1 MKHIKYI
8 SAIVLSMALMGSSLP
23 VNAIDSAAA
32 FEQECNDDCEVDVF
46 DGYSFIYG
54 QDAVSF
60 DSFDDYVKSSYKAS
74 KKIGLGDIYPMNCYL
89 ENYDY
94 IYVPTYLKDKTD
106 DILCVF
112 VSPRFCRI
120 TYKVGNAELDTY
132 HYFQSDGKKSCE
144 DFQPAY
150 DDNNRTDIGD
160 VVYFIR
166 KGYGNK
172 LETYKDKTAYCCNYN
187 GSYLLFSTEFGL
199 ENMGEIPFTKVFV
212 DKHMQEKNGKLYY
225 MNDKNEPQSGWKT
238 INGHKYYFRSLYKT
252 AICGKNANIGGV
264 VYSFNQN
271 GICKGKFTGYTKDI
285 NGNRIRYKDGVAVK

>member
-1 MKHIKYI
+1 MKHVKYI
-8 SAIVLSMALMGSSLP
+8 SAIILSMAILGSNFP
-23 VNAIDSAAA
+23 VNAANNVTSNKSNYDFDNEI
-32 FEQECNDDCEVDVF
+32 DVF
-46 DGYSFIYG
+46 DGYSFDYSQNAAI
-54 QDAVSF
+54 F
-60 DSFDDYVKSSYKAS
+60 DSFDDYIKSSYEAS
-74 KKIGLGDIYPMNCYL
+74 KKIGLGDIYPMNYYL

-112 VSPRFCRI
+112 VSSRFCRI

-160 VVYFIR
+160 VTYFVR

-172 LETYKDKTAYCCNYN
+172 LETYKDKTAYCCNYD
-187 GSYLLFSTEFGL
+187 GSHLLFSTGFGL
-199 ENMGEIPFTKVFV
+199 KNMGETPFSKVFV

-225 MNDKNEPQSGWKT
+225 MNDKNEAQSGWKT
-238 INGHKYYFRSLYKT
+238 INGHRYYFRSSDKT
-252 AICGKNANIGGV
+252 AICGKKVSIGGI

-271 GICKGKFTGYTKDI
+271 GICKGKFTGYALDK
-285 NGNRIRYKDGVAVK
+285 NGNKICYKDGIAVK